1 MLPFTEVSLPTDGAL
16 SFVIRDGND
25 RPWWWY
31 LDLYGIP
38 LYLISNA
45 CGTCE
50 AIFERVQNLD
60 VPLAPNELSAE
71 FADGVQVVSTE
82 LIQTVTPLLPKGEYI
97 VGLIETIPVHLKQ
110 VQRHRFIGCQADYFW
125 WRLFREKIN
134 EITYE
139 LILPFVPE
147 KNLSAERIS
156 WYQNQFQLG
165 HKPTA
170 LALSMIDERD
180 ISGGRFKERALV
192 HFLLDGHHK
201 VMAASQIGR
210 PVTILSF
217 LRETALAGI
226 PYIDLKAR
234 AYYSGS
240 DFE

>member
-1 MLPFTEVSLPTDGAL
+1 MMPYDELVLPNDGAL
-16 SFVIRDGND
+16 SFVIRDSNN

-60 VPLAPNELSAE
+60 VPLAPKELSTQFAE
-71 FADGVQVVSTE
+71 GVQTVSTE

-97 VGLIETIPVHLKQ
+97 VGLIETLPIHLKQ
-110 VQRHRFIGCQADYFW
+110 AQRPLSIGCHADYFW
-125 WRLFREKIN
+125 WRLFREG
-134 EITYE
+134 EDETTYE

-147 KNLSAERIS
+147 RSLSAERIL
-156 WYQNQFQLG
+156 WYQTQFQLG

-170 LALSMIDERD
+170 LALSMIDERVV
-180 ISGGRFKERALV
+180 SGRFRETALV

-201 VMAASQIGR
+201 VMAASQIGH
-210 PVTILSF
+210 PITILSF
-217 LRETALAGI
+217 LRETTLTGI
-226 PYIDLKAR
+226 PYIDVKAR
-234 AYYSGS
+234 AYYSGLG
-240 DFE
+240 FE